1 MGLIGRVWS
10 ALVWLIAEVRVLAL
24 MLFHPISGST
34 HKERLESFY
43 RSQAGSYDEYR
54 RKLLHGRPKLFGSL
68 PNLRGAVWVDLGAGT
83 GYNLELMAEAGKIEG
98 YEKIY
103 LVDLSGSLLKQAAE
117 RVKKNGWTNVE
128 IVEADATTWTP
139 PNGEEV
145 DLVTFSYSLTMIP
158 NWFAAVDHAYSLLKK
173 GGVLGITDFYVAR
186 KYAAAEGLHEN
197 TWFQRTVWPIFFAFD
212 NVNLSRDHLPYL
224 QYRFKPNVVEEYLGS
239 VPYTLLKCPYYVFVG
254 TKQ

>member
-1 MGLIGRVWS
+1 M
-10 ALVWLIAEVRVLAL
+10 
-24 MLFHPISGST
+24 
-34 HKERLESFY
+34 ESFY

-54 RKLLHGRPKLFGSL
+54 RKLLHGRPKVRAVVCVRRVCVCARAACAVALTREVCGTHTQLFGSL

-83 GYNLELMAEAGKIEG
+83 GYNLDLMAEAGKIEG

-145 DLVTFSYSLTMIP
+145 DLVTF
-158 NWFAAVDHAYSLLKK
+158 
-173 GGVLGITDFYVAR
+173 R
-186 KYAAAEGLHEN
+186 
-197 TWFQRTVWPIFFAFD
+197 
-212 NVNLSRDHLPYL
+212 YL
-224 QYRFKPNVVEEYLGS
+224 V
-239 VPYTLLKCPYYVFVG
+239 TLLQPPLVSDL
-254 TKQ
+254 